1 VDLALESSAARSNGD
16 RRMANRQLVADGVCK
31 YFGGLRAVEDVSLA
45 INQGEI
51 LGLIGPNGSGKTT
64 FINVITGHLEATRGR
79 VHLGE
84 VDVTGSPPHR
94 LPHVGI
100 ARTFQVTRLFKQLTV
115 LENVEAAA
123 VTVGQSSRSQAR
135 EMAMTAL
142 ARVGLAE
149 RSNLQSR
156 TLPHGEGR
164 LLEVARAL
172 GTNPSFLLLDEPGA
186 GLNDAESHI
195 LLETLMRIRAEV
207 GCGLLVVDH
216 DMRLIMRLC
225 DRIHVL
231 DHGRTIAEGTPEVV
245 RRLPAVREAYLGS
258 TADA

>member
-1 VDLALESSAARSNGD
+1 
-16 RRMANRQLVADGVCK
+16 MPPRQLVAEGVCK
-31 YFGGLRAVEDVSLA
+31 SFGGLRAVDDVSLA
-45 INQGEI
+45 VGQSEI

-64 FINVITGHLEATRGR
+64 FINVITGHLDATRGR
-79 VHLGE
+79 VRVGE
-84 VDVTGSPPHR
+84 VDVSGWPPHR

-100 ARTFQVTRLFKQLTV
+100 VRTFQVTRLFKLLTV

-123 VTVGQSSRSQAR
+123 VTVGRASRREAR
-135 EMAMTAL
+135 EIAMAAL

-149 RSNLQSR
+149 RSQLQAR
-156 TLPHGEGR
+156 VLPHGEGR
-164 LLEVARAL
+164 LLEIARAL
-172 GTNPSFLLLDEPGA
+172 GTDPSFLLLDEPGA
-186 GLNDAESHI
+186 GLNDAESQI
-195 LLETLMRIRAEV
+195 LLQTLMRIRAEV

>member
-1 VDLALESSAARSNGD
+1 MDLALESSAARSNSD
-16 RRMANRQLVADGVCK
+16 RDIANRQLVADGVCK

-84 VDVTGSPPHR
+84 VDVTGLPPHR

-149 RSNLQSR
+149 RSHLPSR

-258 TADA
+258 TAEA

>member
-1 VDLALESSAARSNGD
+1 MVNS
-16 RRMANRQLVADGVCK
+16 QLVAEGICK
-31 YFGGLRAVEDVSLA
+31 YFGGLRAVDDVSLA
-45 INQGEI
+45 IDQGEI
-51 LGLIGPNGSGKTT
+51 VGLIGPNGSGKTT
-64 FINVITGHLEATRGR
+64 FINVITGYLEATRGN
-79 VHLGE
+79 VHVRELE
-84 VDVTGSPPHR
+84 ITGWPPYR

-123 VTVGQSSRSQAR
+123 VTVGHLSRSRAR
-135 EMAMTAL
+135 EMAMSAL

-149 RSNLQSR
+149 RSHLQSR

-186 GLNDAESHI
+186 GLNDAESQT
-195 LLETLMRIRAEV
+195 LLETLLRIRAEV

-231 DHGRTIAEGTPEVV
+231 DHGRTIAEGPPEVV
-245 RRLPAVREAYLGS
+245 RQSPAVREAYLGS
-258 TADA
+258 AADA

>member
-1 VDLALESSAARSNGD
+1 MDLALGSDAAGKTSDGIPVTH
-16 RRMANRQLVADGVCK
+16 QLVADGVCK
-31 YFGGLRAVEDVSLA
+31 YFGGLRAVDEVSLT
-45 INQGEI
+45 IDQGEI

-64 FINVITGHLEATRGR
+64 FINVITGHLAATRGR
-79 VHLGE
+79 VHMGE
-84 VDVTGSPPHR
+84 VDVTGWPPHR

-123 VTVGQSSRSQAR
+123 VTVGARARSQAR
-135 EMAMTAL
+135 ELAMTAL

-149 RSNLQSR
+149 RSHRQSR

-164 LLEVARAL
+164 LLEIARAL
-172 GTNPSFLLLDEPGA
+172 ATNPLFLLLDEPGA
-186 GLNDAESHI
+186 GLNDAESQI

-207 GCGLLVVDH
+207 SCGLLVVDH

-245 RRLPAVREAYLGS
+245 RRLPVVREAYLGS
-258 TADA
+258 SADA

>member
-1 VDLALESSAARSNGD
+1 MESETARQDSD
-16 RRMANRQLVADGVCK
+16 RHTVVRHLIAEGVCK
-31 YFGGLRAVEDVSLA
+31 YFGGLRAVDDVSLT
-45 INQGEI
+45 IDQGEI
-51 LGLIGPNGSGKTT
+51 VGLIGPNGSGKTT
-64 FINVITGHLEATRGR
+64 FINVITGYLEATRGR
-79 VHLGE
+79 VHAGD
-84 VDVTGSPPHR
+84 VDITGWPPHR

-100 ARTFQVTRLFKQLTV
+100 ARTFQVTRLFKHLTV

-123 VTVGQSSRSQAR
+123 VTIGHRSRNQAR
-135 EMAMTAL
+135 DVAMAAL
-142 ARVGLAE
+142 DRVGLAA
-149 RSNLQSR
+149 RSHAPSR

-172 GTNPSFLLLDEPGA
+172 GTNPAFLLLDEPGA
-186 GLNDAESHI
+186 GLNDAESQI
-195 LLETLMRIRAEV
+195 LLETLTRIRAEV

-231 DHGRTIAEGTPEVV
+231 DHGRTIAEGTPEIV